1 MTRNPA
7 PLSARLT
14 PARLVVAASA
24 ALVLVVGLSVLLPD
38 REAGDQ
44 RDGTITTVT
53 EQYAATT
60 GVPGKGTIT
69 PAARAEIQRV
79 LDDAPGHTLARATA
93 AGRATQL
100 VRCAEFEEQ
109 QYCLGRGWTDAPEGD
124 LTTEAASAARSRA
137 LPAETT
143 GDLTDADLL
152 AQRAALSPAELE
164 ATERQEL
171 EEAARS
177 VAKVVLLRHQ
187 ILGEPLPDGFL
198 ERHPEARAG
207 ASELTAARMSSSRT
221 KGMDDYPKRATVL
234 RRGRTSQQVRTYWCG
249 PATMQ
254 MIAWGWSG
262 NRRSQRH
269 WARRLGTTTSGSSI
283 SEIVRVV
290 NKSTGYDREARAGK
304 YIVLDISDWRY
315 RQWMLLQMRHVKDY
329 RAPLVLHPILLKRFF
344 PYLDD
349 DASGHFQV
357 GRGYDKNGDRPGEIS
372 YFEPWNQ
379 QRFDPSEPYIKR
391 VQWRRA
397 YNSYRANRA
406 HPHQN
411 MGV

>member
-1 MTRNPA
+1 MPRTR
-7 PLSARLT
+7 SRTFVRTT
-14 PARLVVAASA
+14 PARLVVAASV

-38 REAGDQ
+38 REGGAD

-53 EQYAATT
+53 DQYVATA
-60 GVPGKGTIT
+60 GVPGTGAVT
-69 PAARAEIQRV
+69 AEAEAEIERV
-79 LDDAPGHTLARATA
+79 LRDAPDRTLARTSTAT
-93 AGRATQL
+93 RAEQL

-109 QYCLGRGWTDAPEGD
+109 QYCLGRGWTDAPEGE
-124 LTTEAASAARSRA
+124 LASEAATTVRSRS
-137 LPAETT
+137 LPTETT

-171 EEAARS
+171 EAAARS

-198 ERHPEARAG
+198 ERHPEARA
-207 ASELTAARMSSSRT
+207 SSTELTTGARTSSRS
-221 KGMDDYPKRATVL
+221 KGMGDYPERATVL
-234 RRGRTSQQVRTYWCG
+234 RARRSAQQVRTYWCG

-254 MIAWGWSG
+254 MIAWAWTGD
-262 NRRSQRH
+262 RRRQKH
-269 WARRLGTTTSGSSI
+269 WARRLGTTTSGSAI
-283 SEIVRVV
+283 SDMVRVV
-290 NKSTGYDREARAGK
+290 NKDTGYDREARAGK

-315 RQWMLLQMRHVKDY
+315 KQWMLLQMRHVKDY
-329 RAPLVLHPILLKRFF
+329 RAPLVLHPILLKRFY

-357 GRGYDKNGDRPGEIS
+357 GRGYDKNGDRPGQLG

-379 QRFDPSEPYIKR
+379 QRFDPSEPFIRR
-391 VQWRRA
+391 VQWRQA
-397 YNSYRANRA
+397 YKSFRANKA
-406 HPHQN
+406 HFQQN
-411 MGV
+411 IGV